1 MSYLYASDFSFKTL
15 ATIWKICLGKEECR
29 VLVVDKSTDHDKPY
43 FDFDIFMLFFITI
56 WTLKNFFFQSASW
69 KTHCATHWREQRGLD
84 LVTFYWFVL
93 SMRMQ
98 VILDSLD
105 PSFARRGSAPLR
117 GGKKGEFR
125 DWTMSEDED
134 ASEYRTQKELTAEV
148 VVLQSYF
155 SVST

>member
-1 MSYLYASDFSFKTL
+1 
-15 ATIWKICLGKEECR
+15 
-29 VLVVDKSTDHDKPY
+29 
-43 FDFDIFMLFFITI
+43 
-56 WTLKNFFFQSASW
+56 
-69 KTHCATHWREQRGLD
+69 
-84 LVTFYWFVL
+84 
-93 SMRMQ
+93 MRIQ

-155 SVST
+155 SLST